1 LSESLKDVTKRT
13 SQFWDEVI
21 VPQIRAHKRIL
32 IVGHEN
38 NLRSII
44 KRLDGISDDDIV
56 HVELPRAVPLLYEID
71 SQTLKPVK
79 QDGHEDYLS
88 GRYLG
93 DKEQLAK
100 IAERDY
106 RQVYDLKIT
115 ETLETVSATVRAL
128 SCF

>member
-1 LSESLKDVTKRT
+1 VTKRT

-21 VPQIRAHKRIL
+21 VPQIKAKKRIL

-44 KRLDGISDDDIV
+44 KRLDGIADDDIIN
-56 HVELPRAVPLLYEID
+56 VELPRAVPLLYKID
-71 SQTLKPVK
+71 PETLKPVA
-79 QDGHEDYLS
+79 QSDSADYLT

-93 DKEQLAK
+93 DKEQLAR

-115 ETLETVSATVRAL
+115 ETLETVN
-128 SCF
+128 